1 MQQTPYKI
9 LLAGPWV
16 GEFGWELF
24 CWQGFIRKLSKKYD
38 KTIVIGRPT
47 NEYLYK
53 DFCDEYI
60 KFDPESFN
68 TDAWNCHNAKN
79 ANHVIKTIKHTDYI
93 SGHFD
98 IGMRYTQNGVID
110 TKGWFFNKQLYH
122 KYETITKEDGYDV
135 IFHCRNK
142 KTGGERNWEK
152 TQWEELYR
160 LLDDDIKIACV
171 GNNESF
177 YIDGTK
183 DLRNI
188 DLNDLIT
195 TMNNSK
201 LIVGPSSGP
210 MHLASL
216 CGLKHLVWST
226 EYNRVRYE
234 KDWNPFNTETIIY
247 SEEGWNPNPNNI
259 KEIIKKEI
267 DESIT
272 DRI

>member
-1 MQQTPYKI
+1 MSVPIIKSEKI

-47 NEYLYK
+47 NEFLYK

-60 KFDPESFN
+60 KFDPESFL
-68 TDAWNCHNAKN
+68 TDAWKCHNAKSPDN
-79 ANHVIKTIKHTDYI
+79 IVKNIKYTDYI
-93 SGHFD
+93 SGNFD
-98 IGMRYTQNGVID
+98 IGMRYTKNGVVD
-110 TKGWFFNKQLYH
+110 TKGWFFNEQEYH
-122 KYETITKEDGYDV
+122 KYNSDSDLNFDI

-142 KTGGERNWEK
+142 STGSDRNWSK
-152 TQWEELYR
+152 TQWEELF
-160 LLDDDIKIACV
+160 KILPNHLSIGCI
-171 GNNESF
+171 GNDEAF
-177 YIDGTK
+177 YIDGTT

-188 DLNDLIT
+188 DNEKCVGILC
-195 TMNNSK
+195 NSK
-201 LIVGPSSGP
+201 LIIGPSSGP

-234 KDWNPFNTETIIY
+234 KDWNPFKTEVIFY
-247 SEEGWNPNPNNI
+247 SEGGWNPDPEKI
-259 KEIIKKEI
+259 KEILNKQL
-267 DESIT
+267 
-272 DRI
+272 